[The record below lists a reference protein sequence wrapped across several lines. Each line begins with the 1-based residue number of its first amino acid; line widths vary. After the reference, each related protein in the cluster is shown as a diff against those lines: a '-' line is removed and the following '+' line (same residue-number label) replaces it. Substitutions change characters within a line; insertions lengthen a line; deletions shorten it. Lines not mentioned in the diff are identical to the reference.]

1 MRPPF
6 VNARLGQLIVLS
18 ALVALSASPLHA
30 QAAGSPIRRA
40 LYVALGG
47 DPVQESGYVGR
58 PMALSAGI
66 EQTRAGSRWG
76 FRLGADYRRQTSSF
90 LQQSRWED
98 FGVGISAR
106 YGRASGVIRPYL
118 LGGVGVA
125 NLRTHVRDARYSADP
140 EGVLFPPQS
149 YDRSL
154 WNGSL
159 MTGLGTD
166 VTFGRLRLF
175 TEARMN
181 VYPAHLSAHP
191 ATHSNLTTKAL
202 YIGIKF

>member
-6 VNARLGQLIVLS
+6 VNAPLGQLIVLS
-18 ALVALSASPLHA
+18 AVVALSASPLHA
-30 QAAGSPIRRA
+30 QARSSPIRRA

-47 DPVQESGYVGR
+47 DPMQESGYAGT

-76 FRLGADYRRQTSSF
+76 FRLGADYRRQTSSY

-118 LGGVGVA
+118 LGGVGIA
-125 NLRTHVRDARYSADP
+125 NLRTRVRDARYYADP
-140 EGVLFPPQS
+140 DGVLFPPQS
-149 YDRSL
+149 FDRSR

-159 MTGLGTD
+159 TTGLGTD
-166 VTFGRLRLF
+166 VTLGRVRLF

-181 VYPAHLSAHP
+181 LYPSQLGGP
-191 ATHSNLTTKAL
+191 PGTQYREWTRAL
-202 YIGIKF
+202 YFGIKF